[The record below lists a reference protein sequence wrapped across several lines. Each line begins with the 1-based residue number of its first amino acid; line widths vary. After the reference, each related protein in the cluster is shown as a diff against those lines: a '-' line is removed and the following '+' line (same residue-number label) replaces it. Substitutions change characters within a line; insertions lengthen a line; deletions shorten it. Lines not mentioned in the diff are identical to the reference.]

1 MSNSQAIQ
9 DYAKAVYVL
18 GLDREG
24 LVPNGEVAARI
35 GVTPATA
42 TTMLRKL
49 ADLGLARYVPY
60 KGAGLTPA
68 GERVALEMI
77 RHHRLIEAFLAETL
91 GMPAERVHDEAEVL
105 EHYISE
111 DLEALIAAKLGEP
124 SHDPH
129 GQSDPW
135 PRPGA
140 AGAGGAVTPP
150 ATRSEAE
157 QALPGEAAVA
167 AAAHRSLHGEAR
179 GLSRI
184 WPFLG
189 PAFVAA
195 VAYID
200 PGNFA
205 TNVSG
210 GAKFGYLLL
219 WVVLAANLIAM
230 LVQAQSAKLGIA
242 TGKNL
247 AELCRERFSHRTSI
261 VLWIQ
266 AEIVAMACDLA
277 EIVGASL
284 GLNLLFGIPLFLAG
298 LITGAATFTLL
309 ALQRRGFR
317 KLEAAITA
325 LVGVVVISFAYE
337 LFNANPDGSE
347 IARHLFV
354 PAFDGTESI
363 LLATGIVG
371 ATVMPHVIYL
381 HSALT
386 QHRIVGRDD
395 EERRRI
401 LRFEKVDVIIALALA
416 GLVNL
421 AMMVVAAA
429 LFHGGGL
436 SGIETIEGA
445 FEGLRRLD
453 SQGAA
458 TIFGIALLAS
468 GFASSSVGTMAGQVV
483 MQGFIHRRIPLFLRR
498 ALTLTPALVVLAI
511 GVNPTDALVGSQV
524 VLSFGI
530 PFALVP
536 LVLIAS
542 RREVMGDLV
551 NPRWLTALAALLAG
565 LIIALNVFLLVDFAI
580 G

>member
-1 MSNSQAIQ
+1 MAS
-9 DYAKAVYVL
+9 
-18 GLDREG
+18 
-24 LVPNGEVAARI
+24 
-35 GVTPATA
+35 
-42 TTMLRKL
+42 
-49 ADLGLARYVPY
+49 
-60 KGAGLTPA
+60 
-68 GERVALEMI
+68 
-77 RHHRLIEAFLAETL
+77 
-91 GMPAERVHDEAEVL
+91 
-105 EHYISE
+105 
-111 DLEALIAAKLGEP
+111 
-124 SHDPH
+124 
-129 GQSDPW
+129 
-135 PRPGA
+135 
-140 AGAGGAVTPP
+140 
-150 ATRSEAE
+150 RSEAE

-167 AAAHRSLHGEAR
+167 RAAHASLRGESR
-179 GLSRI
+179 GLARV

-189 PAFVAA
+189 PAFIAA

-205 TNVSG
+205 TNISG

-247 AELCRERFSHRTSI
+247 AELCRERFSRRTSI
-261 VLWIQ
+261 GLWLQ
-266 AEIVAMACDLA
+266 AEIVAMACDIA

-284 GLNLLFGIPLFLAG
+284 GLNLLFGIPLFVAG
-298 LITGAATFTLL
+298 LITGVATFTLL

-317 KLEAAITA
+317 KLEAAITV
-325 LVGVVVISFAYE
+325 LVGVVVVAFAYE
-337 LFNANPDGSE
+337 LFNASPEGSE
-347 IARHLFV
+347 VAKHLFL
-354 PAFDGTESI
+354 PEFGGTESI

-386 QHRIVGRDD
+386 QNRIVGRNDH
-395 EERRRI
+395 ERRRI
-401 LRFEKVDVIIALALA
+401 LRFEKIDVVIALALA

-421 AMMVVAAA
+421 AMMIVAAA

-436 SGIETIEGA
+436 SGVDSIEGA
-445 FEGLRRLD
+445 FEGLKQID
-453 SQGAA
+453 SHRAA

-483 MQGFIHRRIPLFLRR
+483 MQGFIHRQIPLFLRR
-498 ALTLTPALVVLAI
+498 AITLSPALLILAI

-536 LVLIAS
+536 LLIIAS
-542 RREVMGDLV
+542 KREIMGPMV
-551 NPRWLTALAALLAG
+551 NPRWLSVVAG
-565 LIIALNVFLLVDFAI
+565 LIASMIIALNVFLLYEFVA